1 MLDGLDAG
9 EVRLSA
15 IESRALLLSP
25 DLHSRERRRAIERL
39 SGPARVADHFR
50 LIAKTVSR
58 VGAPAVE
65 YDLPDAVS
73 HFLEKTETVGEIGS
87 AKKTAEP
94 GDLVVSR
101 MRSYLREM
109 AVVPRRDSPQLFSS
123 EFMVLRPTGGAVS
136 AQTLMALL
144 LSPPAQTVLA
154 RSQYGTGHPRFY
166 NFALTEMPIPDSI
179 VAVNGAATAVIKK
192 AENRRE
198 QSARLHRDA
207 ESLLLRELGLADW
220 RPGERLWTVKTLSET
235 FGASGRL
242 DAEYHSPK
250 YDELFAA
257 LRKTGCAPLGELA
270 DIRKSVEPGSDAYR
284 ESGIPFL
291 RVADFSKF
299 GFSAP
304 AKFLDPDEYGETM
317 SALKP
322 RKDSVLLTKDGTVG
336 IACKME
342 EDMDAITSGA
352 ILHLTLKRGAGVSP
366 DYLALALNS
375 PPMRMQAGRDTGGIV
390 IPHWRPEEVCRA
402 LVPVPPP
409 EKQREPAR
417 LARESFRLR
426 RESKRLLDAAVCAVE
441 CAAEKGEQAAMKIL
455 RERAGDSA
463 VSLSGGNFV

>member
-1 MLDGLDAG
+1 MDAG
-9 EVRLSA
+9 YFAKAFVSNSAALSRFPA
-15 IESRALLLSP
+15 IGDSV
-25 DLHSRERRRAIERL
+25 DNRRRASIKGLRL
-39 SGPARVADHFR
+39 DRGFDY
-50 LIAKTVSR
+50 LEISR
-58 VGAPAVE
+58 VELNGMDYATSAVSPDDIPDRATHVLRDGDVVVSTVRPNRNAVALIRGPKRLVATSGFAVLRAKNISPEYLFAWCKTRPFILSLVRETTATMYPAV
-65 YDLPDAVS
+65 AVRDILGARI
-73 HFLEKTETVGEIGS
+73 FPCG
-87 AKKTAEP
+87 KKFE
-94 GDLVVSR
+94 GR
-101 MRSYLREM
+101 IRI
-109 AVVPRRDSPQLFSS
+109 AVQKAAHVLDDS
-123 EFMVLRPTGGAVS
+123 
-136 AQTLMALL
+136 
-144 LSPPAQTVLA
+144 
-154 RSQYGTGHPRFY
+154 
-166 NFALTEMPIPDSI
+166 
-179 VAVNGAATAVIKK
+179 K
-192 AENRRE
+192 A
-198 QSARLHRDA
+198 LHRQA
-207 ESLLLRELGLADW
+207 ERRLLEDIGLADW

-375 PPMRMQAGRDTGGIV
+375 PPVRMQAGRDTGGIV

-463 VSLSGGNFV
+463 VSLSGEKFCIMRA